1 MKGPIL
7 YIDDEQANL
16 DGLRLSLRKEY
27 DIIATDS
34 AEKGLAILETQ
45 PIKVILCDQRMP
57 GITGVE
63 FFGQAMKLYPQLP
76 RILVTG
82 YSDPDAVVMAINEAK
97 IFHYISKPWQLHDLR
112 IVLDNALEQYE
123 LRKENEILIQ
133 NLLTTNQELSVA
145 KVRAEESD
153 HLKTAFLA
161 NMSHE
166 IRTPMNGILGFASLL
181 GDQHLE
187 EEKKKTFLNE
197 ITANCNEL
205 LFTMENIY
213 NIAMIETNQL
223 HIKPLKFQV
232 NSLLNELEQEFLPAC
247 NYKNLSFSILK
258 NLPDRDCQISSDRH
272 MLKQV
277 LTQLLH
283 NAVKFTDAGQLE
295 MGYLVVPDEWIF
307 FVKDTGPGINPT
319 KQEVIFE
326 RFKKINHDP
335 ERLYAGTGL
344 GLAISKAYVEMLG
357 GKIWLE
363 SDKQKGTHF
372 YFSIP
377 KNETK

>member
-16 DGLRLSLRKEY
+16 DGLRLSLRKDY
-27 DIIATDS
+27 NIITADS
-34 AEKGLAILETQ
+34 AENGLVILESQ

-63 FFGQAMKLYPQLP
+63 FFKMVMKQYPQLP

-82 YSDPDAVVMAINEAK
+82 YSDPDAVIMAINEAQ

-123 LRKENEILIQ
+123 LKKENETLIQ

-145 KVRAEESD
+145 KARAEESD

-181 GDQHLE
+181 GDHDLE
-187 EEKKKTFLNE
+187 EEKKKMFLNE
-197 ITANCNEL
+197 ITGNCNEL

-213 NIAMIETNQL
+213 NIAMIETNQVQ
-223 HIKPLKFQV
+223 IQPSRFQI
-232 NSLLNELEQEFLPAC
+232 NSLFDELEEEFLPAC
-247 NYKNLSFSILK
+247 NKKNLFLSILK
-258 NLPDRDCQISSDRH
+258 NLPDRDCQISADRN
-272 MLKQV
+272 MIRQV
-277 LTQLLH
+277 LLQLLH

-307 FVKDTGPGINPT
+307 FVKDTGPGINQS

-326 RFKKINHDP
+326 RFKKVDHDP
-335 ERLYAGTGL
+335 DRLYAGTGL
-344 GLAISKAYVEMLG
+344 GLAISKAYVELLG

-363 SDKQKGTHF
+363 SDKGKGTHF

-377 KNETK
+377 KK

>member
-27 DIIATDS
+27 DILTADS
-34 AEKGLAILETQ
+34 AENGLAILGTQ
-45 PIKVILCDQRMP
+45 EVKVILCDQRMP
-57 GITGVE
+57 GITGIE
-63 FFGQAMKLYPQLP
+63 FFEHAMKQYPQMP

-82 YSDPDAVVMAINEAK
+82 YSDPDAVIMAINEAK

-123 LRKENEILIQ
+123 LKKENEKLIQ

-145 KVRAEESD
+145 KAKAEESD

-181 GDQHLE
+181 DDSEME
-187 EEKKKTFLNE
+187 EEKKKMFLRE
-197 ITANCNEL
+197 IIRSSNEL
-205 LFTMENIY
+205 LFTFENIY
-213 NIAMIETNQL
+213 GIAMIETNQVQTRQV
-223 HIKPLKFQV
+223 KFHV
-232 NSLLNELEQEFLPAC
+232 NQLLDELGKEFLPAC
-247 NYKNLSFSILK
+247 NNKNLFLSVLK
-258 NLPDRDCQISSDRH
+258 NLPDRECQITSDRS
-272 MLKQV
+272 MVKQV
-277 LTQLLH
+277 LMQLLH

-307 FVKDTGPGINPT
+307 FVKDTGPGILPA

-326 RFKKINHDP
+326 RFKKVEHDP
-335 ERLYAGTGL
+335 NRLYAGTGL
-344 GLAISKAYVEMLG
+344 GLAISKAYVELLG

-363 SDKQKGTHF
+363 SENGKGTHF

-377 KNETK
+377 KQ

>member
-27 DIIATDS
+27 DIITADS
-34 AEKGLAILETQ
+34 AEKGLAILDTQ
-45 PIKVILCDQRMP
+45 VIKVILCDQRMP

-63 FFGQAMKLYPQLP
+63 FLEQAMKKYPQLP

-82 YSDPDAVVMAINEAK
+82 YSDPDAVIMAINTAK

-112 IVLDNALEQYE
+112 IVLDNALVQYD
-123 LRKENEILIQ
+123 LKKENESLIQ

-145 KVRAEESD
+145 KARAEESD

-181 GDQHLE
+181 GDQELE
-187 EEKKKTFLNE
+187 EEKKKMFLNE
-197 ITANCNEL
+197 ITGNCHEL

-213 NIAMIETNQL
+213 NIAMIETKQVKVRPMRFQL
-223 HIKPLKFQV
+223 
-232 NSLLNELEQEFLPAC
+232 NNLLDELEQEFLPAC
-247 NYKNLSFSILK
+247 NKKNLFLSVLK
-258 NLPDRDCQISSDRH
+258 NLPDRDCHLSSDPQII
-272 MLKQV
+272 KQV
-277 LTQLLH
+277 LLQLLH

-295 MGYLVVPDEWIF
+295 MGYLIVPDEWIF
-307 FVKDTGPGINPT
+307 FVKDTGPGIDPPT
-319 KQEVIFE
+319 QEVIFE
-326 RFKKINHDP
+326 RFKKVEHDP
-335 ERLYAGTGL
+335 DRLYAGTGL
-344 GLAISKAYVEMLG
+344 GLAISKAFVELLG

-363 SDKQKGTHF
+363 SEKGKGTHF

-377 KNETK
+377 K